1 MACPVAHHL
10 QALVN
15 KERGFVARGDQRVS
29 DIGQPHKNNKSSSR
43 TKPFLL
49 GLLLGAILVTM
60 LAAAI
65 PEKTSPTEFA
75 QAGWE
80 KLFPPPGNADFLKD
94 NAKEAGVQQTE
105 SGLQYKVIK
114 AGKGPMPAVTDTTL
128 VKYEGRLRDGTIFD
142 ANEQAPMPV
151 NGVVPGFS
159 EALQL
164 MQKGG
169 EYRIWIPSEL
179 AYGEASPGELVPP
192 NSLLIF
198 DVTLLDFISAE
209 QMEELRQQMQAAPGG
224 PPPAP

>member
-1 MACPVAHHL
+1 MSNGRPQL
-10 QALVN
+10 NIEKPSLP
-15 KERGFVARGDQRVS
+15 
-29 DIGQPHKNNKSSSR
+29 IM
-43 TKPFLL
+43 PFLS
-49 GLLLGAILVTM
+49 GLLFGIILMVV

-80 KLFPPPGNADFLKD
+80 KVFPPAGNADFLIENGKLAD
-94 NAKEAGVQQTE
+94 VVTTK

-114 AGKGPMPAVTDTTL
+114 PGEGESPAATDTAL
-128 VKYEGRLRDGTIFD
+128 VKYEGTLRDGTIFD
-142 ANEQAPMPV
+142 ANEQTPMPV
-151 NGVVPGFS
+151 GAVVPGFS

-169 EYRIWIPSEL
+169 EYRLWIPSEL
-179 AYGEASPGELVPP
+179 AYGEASPGENVPP

-198 DVTLLDFISAE
+198 DVTLLDFITAE
-209 QMEELRQQMQAAPGG
+209 QMEELRQQMQAQGVPGG

>member
-1 MACPVAHHL
+1 MSVTTVPIHPIKKGSLTKIWLGVLLIVAI
-10 QALVN
+10 AL
-15 KERGFVARGDQRVS
+15 GFAYFGTRDVVE
-29 DIGQPHKNNKSSSR
+29 
-43 TKPFLL
+43 T
-49 GLLLGAILVTM
+49 GATNEQF
-60 LAAAI
+60 LAA
-65 PEKTSPTEFA
+65 
-75 QAGWE
+75 
-80 KLFPPPGNADFLKD
+80 NADED
-94 NAKEAGVQQTE
+94 GVETTA
-105 SGLQYKVIK
+105 SGLQIKVI
-114 AGKGPMPAVTDTTL
+114 APGEGPSPSATDTAL
-128 VKYEGRLRDGTIFD
+128 VKYEGRLRDGTVFD

-151 NGVVPGFS
+151 GAVVPGFS

-179 AYGEASPGELVPP
+179 AYGEASPGEQVPP